1 MNKYIAKGNV
11 TFSPELRRIPSGEA
25 VVDFT
30 LAINKKWKTQDGT
43 QKENVVF
50 PRFSVWGTSG
60 EAFAQYVKKG
70 DAILVEAEYTQ
81 NSKEVDG
88 EKTTFHGFRVGSW
101 EFAGGRKNSND
112 NKVEEKDEE
121 VFGDKSEGVK
131 ETPKRGRP
139 AKAKVTQPVDT
150 EEDLGDPDSIP
161 F

>member
-101 EFAGGRKNSND
+101 EFAGSPRGNGNGNDSNKVVKEEEDDFADEKPAKKVETRGRKP
-112 NKVEEKDEE
+112 KVQAVVEED
-121 VFGDKSEGVK
+121 SS
-131 ETPKRGRP
+131 
-139 AKAKVTQPVDT
+139 
-150 EEDLGDPDSIP
+150 DSIP